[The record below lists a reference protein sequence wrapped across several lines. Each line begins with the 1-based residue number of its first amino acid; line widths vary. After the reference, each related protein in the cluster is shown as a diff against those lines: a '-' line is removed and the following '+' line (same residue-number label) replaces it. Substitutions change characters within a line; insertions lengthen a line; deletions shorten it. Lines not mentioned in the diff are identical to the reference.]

1 MAVEA
6 LSDISPHAEASKV
19 SIPDVLRRRW
29 RLALAIVVVTFLGAG
44 FASFLQ
50 SSTYESVVVL
60 SVNPAETGSNP
71 DFLKLSLPRYVVRAQ
86 SPEVLTAV
94 GKSLGIDPAELE
106 RGLTAEIPFSS
117 ANIRISVVLTDPK
130 LAQEAANAIATAL
143 TDPTSPTDR
152 LTSAEILRAANFP
165 SVPVGPLRSL
175 YAAAGLIVGALLAA
189 LAIILLE
196 RAVPAVG
203 TIDDLERA
211 SGVPTIA
218 NLLGLS
224 RQSIVR
230 LFLRRNVRLDGSQEL
245 RTYVQGLLVSEKRSA
260 GNSSPAGSIPRV
272 VVVTSPG
279 SDPVRHSV
287 VTILAK
293 ELSRR
298 HLRVLVIDTDETAPL
313 TLSSNKGSGGLASLR
328 GNNPSMI
335 PATGRTLR
343 EVLDNPQ
350 LLTQSV
356 QTIATGVDFLPTTKG
371 TDGARALAAGFQRLL
386 GSCGGYDVALVA
398 GPPVFADAGIESLVV
413 EASSTLLVVGR
424 DLPKSHV
431 AASMELLRSARA
443 RTIAVVGHG
452 FPDRRW

>member
-1 MAVEA
+1 MA
-6 LSDISPHAEASKV
+6 LEASLETTPNTEASRV

-29 RLALAIVVVTFLGAG
+29 RLALTIVVVTFLGSG

-60 SVNPAETGSNP
+60 SVNPVETGANP

-86 SPEVLTAV
+86 SPEVLNSV
-94 GKSLGIDPAELE
+94 GTSLGINPTDIEK
-106 RGLTAEIPFSS
+106 GLTAEVPFSS
-117 ANIRISVVLTDPK
+117 ANVRLSVVLTDPK
-130 LAQEAANAIATAL
+130 LAQAAVTSIANALI
-143 TDPTSPTDR
+143 DPTSPTDR
-152 LTSAEILRAANFP
+152 LTTAEVLRGANLP

-175 YAAAGLIVGALLAA
+175 YAAAGLVVGALLAA

-260 GNSSPAGSIPRV
+260 SNVTTGAVPRV

-279 SDPVRHSV
+279 SDSVRHSV

-313 TLSSNKGSGGLASLR
+313 TINSTKGSGGLSSLR
-328 GNNPSMI
+328 GENSTFAS
-335 PATGRTLR
+335 ATGRTLR
-343 EVLDNPQ
+343 DVLANPE
-350 LLTQSV
+350 LLGSSV
-356 QTIATGVDFLPTTKG
+356 QSIATGVDFLPTTKG
-371 TDGARALAAGFQRLL
+371 NDGARALAAGFQRLL

-398 GPPVFADAGIESLVV
+398 GPPVFADAGIEFLVV